1 MVFIKALLLT
11 SVIDVF
17 KFRDV
22 VITDIPCV
30 YLTTDIDEE
39 VHMILEGKLAEI
51 MVLIAIYKTARH
63 ILFLKGNKSSLMGR
77 SACTLFEGGF
87 SGVMDLYSRDVADS
101 LLARIRQYLYRTK
114 LLHLLQN

>member
-30 YLTTDIDEE
+30 CLTTDIDEE

-51 MVLIAIYKTARH
+51 LCK
-63 ILFLKGNKSSLMGR
+63 
-77 SACTLFEGGF
+77 
-87 SGVMDLYSRDVADS
+87 
-101 LLARIRQYLYRTK
+101 
-114 LLHLLQN
+114 